1 MNNDLISRK
10 ALIEKLAD
18 VYRKNY
24 AGTGKGEEFSIAI
37 QKVCEQPNAY
47 DVDKVIE
54 QLEKCK
60 AIMLSPTTMD
70 CFGKECEHNDCLVCV
85 FEKAIEVV
93 KGGIKHED

>member
-1 MNNDLISRK
+1 MINNDLISRK
-10 ALIEKLAD
+10 VLIEELAD
-18 VYRKNY
+18 VYRNHY
-24 AGTGKGEEFSIAI
+24 AGTGEEFTIAI

-85 FEKAIEVV
+85 FEKAIEIV
-93 KGGIKHED
+93 KGGINHED